1 MAKTAQQVH
10 QGEVDET
17 AVAAVVRLLGDAF
30 GIRATQAIR
39 SYRGCLAWSEGTA
52 PATVVL
58 MGPPPKE

>member
-17 AVAAVVRLLGDAF
+17 AVAAVVRLLGDLC
-30 GIRATQAIR
+30 GIPAAQAVR
-39 SYRGCLAWSEGTA
+39 SYKGWVAWAEGNA
-52 PATVVL
+52 PISAVL